1 MDNKGEF
8 KRGWPVLL
16 ACFLGVGVSLVAIL
30 YYSWGIWIKP
40 WQDEFGWSR
49 GEIGLGQ
56 GLSTAMIVLGAPFAG
71 ALIDRYGLKRT
82 ATLSLLFYGSLFFAF
97 TKMNGT
103 LWMYYLLSMMTAIV
117 ALPSTPIGFTRAINA
132 WFHKNKGKALGI
144 CLTSTGL
151 SAFLL
156 PKFITPYVAT
166 HGWRPAV
173 EILTLVILAATPFIW
188 FFIKD
193 RPDASVNGN
202 DPTKIENGLT
212 IREASRSSTFWNL
225 ALVFLLISIGIV
237 GLIPSFIPML
247 QDAGLDAGRVG
258 SYAAILGASV
268 MIGRLLTG
276 VLIDYIFAPHVVAVV
291 FTLVAI
297 GCFLLGWGGVRY
309 AIYGAIALGLGI
321 GAEVDLIGYF
331 TAKYFG
337 LRHYGSIYGA
347 MYSIFSLG
355 AILSPAIAGYIW
367 DRTGDY
373 NVALFLA
380 TGLITT
386 AIILT
391 FFLPRFPAD
400 YDEALS

>member
-1 MDNKGEF
+1 
-8 KRGWPVLL
+8 
-16 ACFLGVGVSLVAIL
+16 
-30 YYSWGIWIKP
+30 
-40 WQDEFGWSR
+40 
-49 GEIGLGQ
+49 
-56 GLSTAMIVLGAPFAG
+56 MIVLGAPFAG

-82 ATLSLLFYGSLFFAF
+82 ATLSLILYACLFFVF

-156 PKFITPYVAT
+156 PKFVTPYVAA

-173 EILTLVILAATPFIW
+173 EILALIILAAVPFIW
-188 FFIKD
+188 FLIKD
-193 RPDASVNGN
+193 RPDTALHGN
-202 DPTKIENGLT
+202 HPTNIESGLT
-212 IREASRSSTFWNL
+212 LREAARSKIFWKL
-225 ALVFLLISIGIV
+225 ALVFLLISISIV

-247 QDAGLDAGRVG
+247 QDAGLEAGLVG

-276 VLIDYIFAPHVVAVV
+276 VLIDYIFAPRVVAVV

-297 GCFLLGWGGVRY
+297 GCFLLGCGVVQY
-309 AIYGAIALGLGI
+309 AIFGAIALGLGI

-355 AILSPAIAGYIW
+355 AILSPTIAGFIW
-367 DRTGDY
+367 DKTGDY
-373 NVALFLA
+373 KMALFLA
-380 TGLITT
+380 TGLI
-386 AIILT
+386 AIAIVLA
-391 FFLPRFPAD
+391 FFLPRFPAR
-400 YDEALS
+400 YNEAL